1 MKGERVIFPVDPSEA
16 KTERRSKASTVST
29 DIDYTTIRT
38 WRRPEDSG
46 RSDDSVAQDM
56 GTT

>member
-1 MKGERVIFPVDPSEA
+1 MIFPVDPSEA